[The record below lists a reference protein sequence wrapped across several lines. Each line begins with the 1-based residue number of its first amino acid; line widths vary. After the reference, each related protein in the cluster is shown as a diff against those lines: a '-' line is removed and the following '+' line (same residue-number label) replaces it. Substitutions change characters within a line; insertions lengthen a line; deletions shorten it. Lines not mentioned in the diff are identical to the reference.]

1 MKKYIL
7 IIIVIS
13 IAGFSRAQRN
23 IEIAFKPGVS
33 IPSLHAAGSDNPLSS
48 GYRSQAYQDA
58 ALHAEYKFSRSF
70 SIQPQLEYSL
80 QGGRKNGLQAFP
92 VPGEMAPLF
101 PPGEAPAYLYADYT
115 SETKLAYFLLP
126 VLVKYHLNPQKKWD
140 VYIAAGPFASYLL
153 GAKNRTSGS
162 SIIYPD
168 ENKTQPLDPQPR
180 SFNNEDNIANDL
192 HRFNTGITGHMGL
205 GRKIIS
211 GSIFLEVG
219 GNYGIIVIQK
229 NSANGRNRTG
239 AAVISLGYQY
249 EL

>member
-1 MKKYIL
+1 MKKYIF
-7 IIIVIS
+7 IIIFISAAGVIN
-13 IAGFSRAQRN
+13 AQRN
-23 IEIAFKPGVS
+23 LEIAFKPGVS
-33 IPSLHAAGSDNPLSS
+33 IPNLSSAGSDNPVSS
-48 GYRSQAYQDA
+48 GYRSQGYQDA
-58 ALHAEYKFSRSF
+58 ALHAECKISRYF
-70 SIQPQLEYSL
+70 SIQPQLEYSI
-80 QGGRKNGLQAFP
+80 QGGRKKGMQAFVIP
-92 VPGEMAPLF
+92 DETAQQFPAGQAPT
-101 PPGEAPAYLYADYT
+101 YLYADYK
-115 SETKLAYFLLP
+115 SETKMPYFILP
-126 VLVKYHLNPQKKWD
+126 ILVKYHLNPKSKWD

-162 SIIYPD
+162 SIIYLD
-168 ENKTQPLDPQPR
+168 ENKTQPLGPQPQ
-180 SFNNEDNIANDL
+180 SFDNEENIVNDL

-219 GNYGIIVIQK
+219 GNYGFIVIQK